1 MNGPMLCAHALE
13 KLKICFAAGFVAAGL
28 FPVSES

>member
-1 MNGPMLCAHALE
+1 MLCAHALE
-13 KLKICFAAGFVAAGL
+13 KLKMCSAAGFFAAGL

>member
-1 MNGPMLCAHALE
+1 MPIARATKKFKM
-13 KLKICFAAGFVAAGL
+13 CFAAGFFAAGL